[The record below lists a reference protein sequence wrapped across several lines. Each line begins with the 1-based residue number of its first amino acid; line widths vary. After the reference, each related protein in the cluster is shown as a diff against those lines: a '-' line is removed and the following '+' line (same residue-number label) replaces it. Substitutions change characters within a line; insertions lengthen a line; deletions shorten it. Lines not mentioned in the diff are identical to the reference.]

1 MKSLFK
7 FGVTSGYLHFNIA
20 APIPSPKVQN
30 DKAERLLSE
39 HDVFKLI
46 EAAGDAQKHN
56 AENHRNKT
64 LAKFLYYSAA
74 RVSEASELIWERT
87 RDRDDGQ
94 MQITIHGKG
103 GKTRHVLLP
112 KFLADDLRALR
123 DEAADSEPVFRSQK
137 ANAVSGMHPDA
148 LGAKAIKRIISMA
161 ASRARIRKPV
171 TPHWLR
177 HAHITHSL
185 DRGASMATVRETV
198 GHSNLSVTSIYS
210 HAQPDD
216 SSGLYLPTAG

>member
-1 MKSLFK
+1 M
-7 FGVTSGYLHFNIA
+7 
-20 APIPSPKVQN
+20 
-30 DKAERLLSE
+30 
-39 HDVFKLI
+39 LI
-46 EAAGDAQKHN
+46 QAAGNADKHN
-56 AENHRNKT
+56 AENFRNKV
-64 LAKFLYYSAA
+64 LAKFLYYSGA

-112 KFLADDLRALR
+112 KFLANDLRDLR
-123 DEAADSEPVFRSQK
+123 GEAEGDEPVFRSQK
-137 ANAVSGMHPDA
+137 PNSAPGQHSHA
-148 LGAKAIKRIISMA
+148 LSTKAIEQIISMA
-161 ASRARIRKPV
+161 ASRAGIRKSV
-171 TPHWLR
+171 TPHWFR

-216 SSGLYLPTAG
+216 SSGLYLPTAR